1 MLLYGCV
8 RKFSIAAGE
17 INLQLM
23 EYRCPKLHRSWVEIV
38 DFLIVGNCLEGYVK
52 LVPVMCSVHEIMALV
67 TARFIYQLLRFK

>member
-38 DFLIVGNCLEGYVK
+38 DFLIVGNCLKGYVK
-52 LVPVMCSVHEIMALV
+52 LV
-67 TARFIYQLLRFK
+67 R